1 MIMLLFSNEEV
12 FVLIWTFFIPHQ
24 IVEFERKYKEKA
36 DKKKADKKE
45 TGGDK
50 RKSGNRMFV
59 LLLSSDITGLF

>member
-1 MIMLLFSNEEV
+1 MVLLFSTLI
-12 FVLIWTFFIPHQ
+12 VLTFNLFFSHK

-50 RKSGNRMFV
+50 RKSGNGFFEK
-59 LLLSSDITGLF
+59 LLSSDISG